1 MTSLSTL
8 FGLGCI
14 ITFIQARKYW
24 LYNYFSW
31 RVVSLFF
38 VSFICLLLALFS
50 KENATLIPLIILLV
64 ELVLFS
70 KKKPWSLINNLSKQQ
85 KLTGFFII
93 ATLSITALLWAID
106 YAAGGFNSRPF
117 TMMERLLTES
127 RVLVFYISL
136 ILIPRINGFGL
147 FHDDIAISTSL
158 LSPWTTIPSI
168 IFIFGLLIVAF
179 YYRKKNPLFALGIG
193 WFFIGHLLESTF
205 FPLEI
210 AHEHRNNF
218 PSIGIILATAS
229 FTPQLIPN
237 TRKLISCIL
246 LICLMFGSITWIRS
260 NQWRDTF
267 NQAFYETIHHPN
279 SAAAQSI
286 LANAAHK
293 TGHIQVAMES
303 VEKAMQ
309 LTPKEIAYPIY
320 LQHILATT
328 GQPIPNS
335 LQIATLQRIEKFRIT
350 PSAELALSQISDCL
364 QYDSCSPLR
373 ENYIEWIDAVIKTKP
388 NMPYFYLLKGK
399 ALVAQG
405 KDIEALNIFQ
415 QGFDMDQK
423 FLHPL
428 FEMIDIFMNKR
439 EANNAR
445 LVISWLKEAN
455 EKASIPRDKELKL
468 LEQKLALLEKAIT
481 AKKKDVEGQE
491 GNLLGF

>member
-1 MTSLSTL
+1 
-8 FGLGCI
+8 
-14 ITFIQARKYW
+14 
-24 LYNYFSW
+24 
-31 RVVSLFF
+31 
-38 VSFICLLLALFS
+38 
-50 KENATLIPLIILLV
+50 
-64 ELVLFS
+64 
-70 KKKPWSLINNLSKQQ
+70 
-85 KLTGFFII
+85 
-93 ATLSITALLWAID
+93 
-106 YAAGGFNSRPF
+106 
-117 TMMERLLTES
+117 
-127 RVLVFYISL
+127 
-136 ILIPRINGFGL
+136 
-147 FHDDIAISTSL
+147 
-158 LSPWTTIPSI
+158 
-168 IFIFGLLIVAF
+168 
-179 YYRKKNPLFALGIG
+179 
-193 WFFIGHLLESTF
+193 
-205 FPLEI
+205 
-210 AHEHRNNF
+210 
-218 PSIGIILATAS
+218 
-229 FTPQLIPN
+229 
-237 TRKLISCIL
+237 
-246 LICLMFGSITWIRS
+246 MFGSITWIRS